1 MGRAGVGVLEGSG
14 FSCRRVLIQLMPASN
29 AAASVRFE
37 YGSRY
42 CAVGGRNPPPFTLTE
57 TASCDREMTKE

>member
-1 MGRAGVGVLEGSG
+1 LVWL
-14 FSCRRVLIQLMPASN
+14 
-29 AAASVRFE
+29 E

-42 CAVGGRNPPPFTLTE
+42 CAVGGRNWPPFTLTA